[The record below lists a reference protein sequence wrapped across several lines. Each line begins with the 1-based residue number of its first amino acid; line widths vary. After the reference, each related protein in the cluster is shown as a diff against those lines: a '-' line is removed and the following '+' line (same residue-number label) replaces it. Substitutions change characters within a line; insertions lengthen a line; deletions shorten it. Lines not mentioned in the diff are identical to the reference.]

1 MTANNFAFGIDLGT
15 AAVRYPIITTLHL
28 MYTKTKALLTA
39 FMVITFPICCIQAQD
54 QVPASGAKTSGQEPG
69 KSDVQKPTDR
79 AAEPVDKTEK
89 AVMKRVTG
97 IGGVF
102 IKAKDPAKLRAW
114 YKTHLGIDVQ
124 AWGGTS
130 FRWVDAKGV
139 PTKGKTAWFV
149 GDGSNFA
156 PSDSSFMIN
165 YRVADLPGLL
175 KLLREEGCQVLDK
188 VEQSDFGKFGWV
200 MDPEGNKVELWQ
212 PPEGQ

>member
-1 MTANNFAFGIDLGT
+1 MQ
-15 AAVRYPIITTLHL
+15 
-28 MYTKTKALLTA
+28 TKTNAMLTA
-39 FMVITFPICCIQAQD
+39 FMVVALPLCWLRAQD
-54 QVPASGAKTSGQEPG
+54 LAPASSATAPKKGTEAASAAKASGEKTG
-69 KSDVQKPTDR
+69 NSAAQKPL
-79 AAEPVDKTEK
+79 
-89 AVMKRVTG
+89 KRVTG

-102 IKAKDPAKLRAW
+102 IKAKDPVKLRAW

-124 AWGGTS
+124 TWGGTS
-130 FRWVDAKGV
+130 FKWVDAAGV

-156 PSDSSFMIN
+156 PSDASFMIN
-165 YRVADLPGLL
+165 YRVADLRGLL

-188 VEQSDFGKFGWV
+188 VEQSDFGIFGWA